1 MEENY
6 WPAETAALP
15 EMHQS
20 LFTYM
25 KELQGSGE
33 LTAKAY
39 YGVDKGWC
47 LAHNTDIWAMT
58 CPVGLHTGDP
68 MWANWNMGG
77 AWISTHIWE
86 HYTFSLDKDFLK
98 EYYPVLKGAADF
110 CLGWLVSTKDMGV
123 PGEEYLITAPST
135 SPENVFITDQGYHG
149 RTCYG
154 GFADLAMI
162 RECLTDARNAAL
174 ILGQDKDFINEADA
188 ALAKLQP
195 YKIGK
200 KGNLQEWFYDWEDED
215 PHHRHQSH
223 LFGVYPGHQ
232 IKAPLLLNAASKTLE
247 LKGDKTTGW
256 STGWRV
262 NLYARLHDAKNAYHI
277 YRKLLSFVT
286 PDGYKGPDARR
297 GGGTYPNLLDAHSPF
312 QIDGNFG
319 GCAGVIEMLMQS
331 EYNLNHNHN
340 LNANSLAAKPQI
352 AIELLPALP
361 DNWKDG
367 SVSGI
372 RARGGIAVDMT
383 WRDSRVTSLTLTA
396 QQAQKIQLTVNG
408 ELKQLKLKKGR
419 NVIKL
424 S

>member
-1 MEENY
+1 MTRIDI
-6 WPAETAALP
+6 PASEWKIPAGAKVL
-15 EMHQS
+15 
-20 LFTYM
+20 LV
-25 KELQGSGE
+25 GSCFADEIGE
-33 LTAKAY
+33 KM
-39 YGVDKGWC
+39 V
-47 LAHNTDIWAMT
+47 
-58 CPVGLHTGDP
+58 
-68 MWANWNMGG
+68 
-77 AWISTHIWE
+77 
-86 HYTFSLDKDFLK
+86 
-98 EYYPVLKGAADF
+98 
-110 CLGWLVSTKDMGV
+110 
-123 PGEEYLITAPST
+123 
-135 SPENVFITDQGYHG
+135 
-149 RTCYG
+149 RG
-154 GFADLAMI
+154 GFEALVNPFGTLYNPASI
-162 RECLTDARNAAL
+162 AASL
-174 ILGQDKDFINEADA
+174 M
-188 ALAKLQP
+188 
-195 YKIGK
+195 
-200 KGNLQEWFYDWEDED
+200 
-215 PHHRHQSH
+215 R
-223 LFGVYPGHQ
+223 
-232 IKAPLLLNAASKTLE
+232 APLISPQGGKNHAASSPMGNNPDGKSSEWGLAASRTLE

-331 EYNLNHNHN
+331 EFDLVKGKP
-340 LNANSLAAKPQI
+340 SL

-383 WRDSRVTSLTLTA
+383 WRNSCVTALTLTA

>member
-1 MEENY
+1 
-6 WPAETAALP
+6 
-15 EMHQS
+15 MHNS

-58 CPVGLHTGDP
+58 CPVGLHVGDP
-68 MWANWNMGG
+68 QWANWNMGG
-77 AWISTHIWE
+77 AWVSTHIWE
-86 HYTFSLDKDFLK
+86 HYTFSLDKEFLQ
-98 EYYPVLKGAADF
+98 EYYLKGAAEF

-123 PGEEYLITAPST
+123 EGPEYLITAPCT
-135 SPENVFITDQGYHG
+135 SPENSYVTPQGYHG

-154 GFADLAMI
+154 GSADLAMI
-162 RECLTDARNAAL
+162 RECVTDARNAAL
-174 ILGQDKDFINEADA
+174 VLGLDQDFVAEANK
-188 ALAKLQP
+188 ALSRLQP

-223 LFGVYPGHQ
+223 LFGIYPGHNLPDGVNSQ
-232 IKAPLLLNAASKTLE
+232 EDINRAAHKSLE
-247 LKGDKTTGW
+247 IRGDRTTGW

-262 NLYARLHDAKNAYHI
+262 NLFARLHDAKNAYHI
-277 YRKLLSFVT
+277 YRKLLSYVS
-286 PDGYKGPDARR
+286 PDGYRGPDAHR

-331 EYNLNHNHN
+331 DYEVNNPLPASPRGGENVNGN
-340 LNANSLAAKPQI
+340 VQCSMFNVQCS
-352 AIELLPALP
+352 IELLPALP
-361 DNWKDG
+361 ENWKDG

-372 RARGGIAVDMT
+372 RARGGIAVSME
-383 WRDSRVTSLTLTA
+383 WKDSKVTALTLTA
-396 QQAQKIQLTVNG
+396 QQPCKVALTVNG
-408 ELKQLKLKKGR
+408 QVKMLKLKKGDNKVR
-419 NVIKL
+419 V
-424 S
+424 